1 MFWETNFKKITIF
14 SLLSAVFLGIVSV
27 GMDSPAKAESANAD
41 NREVIGNPYSAE
53 SEEDEQD
60 EQDEET
66 GQEEEQPAGT
76 EEDEQQEDGTADD

>member
-1 MFWETNFKKITIF
+1 MFWETNFKKITIL

-27 GMDSPAKAESANAD
+27 GMDSPAKAESPNAD

-66 GQEEEQPAGT
+66 GQEEDQPAGP
-76 EEDEQQEDGTADD
+76 EEDEQEEDGSADD

>member
-1 MFWETNFKKITIF
+1 MFWETNFKKITIL

-27 GMDSPAKAESANAD
+27 GMDSPAKAESPNAD

-60 EQDEET
+60 EET
-66 GQEEEQPAGT
+66 GQEEEQPAGP
-76 EEDEQQEDGTADD
+76 EEDEQEEDGSADD